1 MEHGNIF
8 KFDQIKSSN
17 PSNSIIESMFQAEIT
32 RDGYSLTFD
41 KVAGTLSVFLIDD
54 RMPNTILLY
63 TQHFTLPY
71 PDTIQYGEDSRKFNE
86 RKDATTHDIYLSTL
100 YLGAYKSIKNE
111 NNVPEELIDFTYRL
125 LIAIHN
131 KQNIRLTSEK
141 ENV

>member
-1 MEHGNIF
+1 MEHTNTF

-17 PSNSIIESMFQAEIT
+17 PNNSIIESMFQAEIT

-41 KVAGTLSVFLIDD
+41 KVAGTISVFIIDD

-111 NNVPEELIDFTYRL
+111 NSIPEELIDFTYRL

-131 KQNIRLTSEK
+131 KENIKLQIEES
-141 ENV
+141 

>member
-1 MEHGNIF
+1 MEHGNTF

-17 PSNSIIESMFQAEIT
+17 PSDSIIKSTFQAEIT
-32 RDGYSLTFD
+32 RDEYTLIFD
-41 KVAGTLSVFLIDD
+41 KVAGTLSVFIIDD

-71 PDTIQYGEDSRKFNE
+71 PDVIQYGEDLRNFNE
-86 RKDATTHDIYLSTL
+86 RKDATTHDIYLATL

-111 NNVPEELIDFTYRL
+111 NSIPEELIDFTYQL

-131 KQNIRLTSEK
+131 KENIKLSTR
-141 ENV
+141 